1 MKKIIM
7 ILSLIFLF
15 VLPSLALAQSN
26 TLVNVSTE
34 VVSSFALSKVSD
46 VAFGEMTANM
56 TRAIG
61 EGDMGAGKVLCAGV
75 RDAPVAFW
83 ASSSTGSTGGDV
95 TSTITLSNG
104 TATLTL
110 SSVTIY
116 DINSNLS
123 ATGKPLNTHL
133 DSFGNGG
140 VEVGGTLNV
149 PDGTTAG
156 TYTGSAY
163 VFAEY
168 D

>member
-1 MKKIIM
+1 M
-7 ILSLIFLF
+7 
-15 VLPSLALAQSN
+15 
-26 TLVNVSTE
+26 
-34 VVSSFALSKVSD
+34 
-46 VAFGEMTANM
+46 
-56 TRAIG
+56 
-61 EGDMGAGKVLCAGV
+61 
-75 RDAPVAFW
+75 
-83 ASSSTGSTGGDV
+83 
-95 TSTITLSNG
+95 
-104 TATLTL
+104 
-110 SSVTIY
+110 TIY